1 MNYYIY
7 NIIQGFKNLYYYLP
21 TIWRDRDDDFY
32 YTQELLLKKLK
43 KQYKFLQKELHTDY
57 KKQLQALR
65 VCILIL
71 ERDLNYHYCNYYFDK
86 IEIDPNNSEKHMN
99 DCLMMEERDGKWFSD
114 VYSKHF
120 YSWWN

>member
-21 TIWRDRDDDFY
+21 IIWYDRDDDFC

-65 VCILIL
+65 ICILIL
-71 ERDLNYHYCNYYFDK
+71 ERDLNYYYCNFYFDRIK
-86 IEIDPNNSEKHMN
+86 TDKNNSEKYAN
-99 DCLMMEERDGKWFSD
+99 ECLMLEKRDMKWFSNI
-114 VYSKHF
+114 YSKHF